1 LNRAIMQEAMKY
13 PGQETAVIE
22 YYQRNPQALETLR
35 APIFEDKVVDF
46 IIAQAKVTDQPA
58 TIEEVMRD
66 PEDDAAPSESKP
78 ETAADSEQKPKKA
91 KKSAKA
97 KE

>member
-1 LNRAIMQEAMKY
+1 MKY
-13 PGQETAVIE
+13 PGQETQVIE
-22 YYQRNPQALETLR
+22 YYQRTPQAIETLR
-35 APIFEDKVVDF
+35 APIFEDKVVDY
-46 IIAQAKVTDQPA
+46 IISQAKVTDQPA

-66 PEDDAAPSESKP
+66 PEDDAPAAEAKAEP
-78 ETAADSEQKPKKA
+78 AADSAEKPKKA